1 MDLADLSERLAAF
14 CRDRLGDPH
23 ATVSNVETMPG
34 HAGFSFGFT
43 VASNGESRSY
53 VLRVPPPN
61 VRRTGTADVIR
72 QARVIHA
79 LRGTD
84 VPVAEVIWSGEDERW
99 FGSPYFIVNKFE
111 GDVLRNEWGQSLSAA
126 QLRPLAA
133 QAMRALA
140 SLHLL
145 DWREFTPDD
154 GPPLELAPDVTRWDR
169 FQERSGDPDLVAL
182 APAVRAKLLERLP
195 KAPRTGIFHGD
206 FQWSNVFYSF
216 DGTLLAV
223 IDWELWGVGAT
234 LNDLGWVITFADAP
248 AWKHGLRHQLP
259 SPDALIA
266 DYVERY
272 GRDPGDIAWYRALAA
287 YKFAII
293 SGFNLY
299 LHRTGKRPDE
309 SWEDTALSA
318 PFLLRRALEL
328 LDGGQAARAR

>member
-1 MDLADLSERLAAF
+1 MDLNDLSERLTVF
-14 CRDRLGDPH
+14 CRDRLDDPH
-23 ATVSNVETMPG
+23 ATVTDVETMQG

-43 VASNGESRSY
+43 ATAKGESRSY
-53 VLRVPPPN
+53 VLRLPPPN
-61 VRRTGTADVIR
+61 VRRAGTADVIR
-72 QARVIHA
+72 QARVIHT
-79 LRGTD
+79 LRETD

-99 FGSPYFIVNKFE
+99 FGAPYFIVNKFE
-111 GDVLRNEWGQSLSAA
+111 GDVLRNAWGQSLSAERM
-126 QLRPLAA
+126 RPVAA

-145 DWREFTPDD
+145 DWREYVPDD
-154 GPPLELAPDVTRWDR
+154 GPPLELEPDVTRWDR
-169 FQERSGDPDLVAL
+169 FYERSGDMELVAL
-182 APAVRAKLLERLP
+182 APVVRENLLERLP
-195 KAPRTGIFHGD
+195 DAPRIGVFHGD
-206 FQWSNVFYSF
+206 FQWSNVLYSF
-216 DGTLLAV
+216 DGKLQAV

-259 SPDALIA
+259 PPDALIA
-266 DYVERY
+266 DYIETY

-318 PFLLRRALEL
+318 PFLLRRALDL
-328 LDGGQAARAR
+328 LSDG